1 VNDLIKIE
9 DIKGEMRVDSRL
21 ISNELGVENRAT
33 IQTINKY
40 KERLED
46 YGEVTFQMLPSINS
60 ASNQKE
66 TVCFLNE
73 MQATFLVTLSK
84 NSEKAVSLKQ
94 KLVESY
100 HYYKSKNQPVLPK
113 TFSEAL
119 QLAADQAKQLE
130 AQRPKVEFAES
141 IEQSTDS
148 IEVGDFANVLCKKGI
163 EIGRNRLFKILKDK
177 DGLNLLLDT
186 DKPRQYA
193 LDNKWMEV
201 IEYKFQDK
209 KEVDRLVRKVMI
221 TGRGQSYIFSKI
233 KSLLDKDT
241 GAEDFFKTRMGK
253 KSGGNP

>member
-9 DIKGEMRVDSRL
+9 EVKGEPRIDSRL

-33 IQTINKY
+33 IQIINKY
-40 KERLED
+40 KERLGD
-46 YGEVTFQMLPSINS
+46 YGEVTFQMLPSLNHDS
-60 ASNQKE
+60 KQKE
-66 TVCFLNE
+66 NVCFLNE

-84 NSEKAVSLKQ
+84 NSENAVSLKQ

-119 QLAADQAKQLE
+119 QLAADQAKKLE
-130 AQRPKVEFAES
+130 EQRPKVEFAES

-148 IEVGDFANVLCKKGI
+148 IEVGEFANVLCKKGI

-201 IEYKFQDK
+201 IEYTFQDK

-241 GAEDFFKTRMGK
+241 GAEDFFKNWKK
-253 KSGGNP
+253 KSVE